1 MNWLK
6 EANKVKSTIRNNDF
20 RIKKKFGQNF
30 LTDENILRKI
40 SEVAVIDKK
49 TLVVEIGPG
58 LGSLT
63 EFLLEKAGH
72 LLAYEIDSEL
82 IPILEKTFSDNNFT
96 LINDDILSRDI
107 DQDIDGVNFDYDKV
121 IVVANLPYYITTP
134 ILMKCI
140 EDSKKINEMVVM
152 MQLEVANRITST
164 PSKKDYNSLSIAIQ
178 YKTIAK
184 LAFKVP
190 RTVFVPAPN
199 VDSAIVYLKTKE
211 NPTVVPVDEK
221 YFYQIVRSSFVQRRK
236 KLSNNL
242 NSVFGYDKTRVEDL
256 LEVLGH
262 SRTVRAESLNVDDF
276 IVLSDN
282 LIDFKA

>member
-1 MNWLK
+1 LK

>member
-1 MNWLK
+1 MK

>member
-1 MNWLK
+1 LK

-72 LLAYEIDSEL
+72 LLAYEIDSDL
-82 IPILEKTFSDNNFT
+82 IPILERTFSDNNFT

-121 IVVANLPYYITTP
+121 IIVANLPYYITTP